1 MTPEFK
7 LCYSWRH
14 LCVANSIKQNKK
26 EKFDKKNVWYFT
38 RKKKSNFFRQYMGLL
53 YFLENLQ
60 WYIILYIFKAD
71 SLITLELEFSV
82 LVITWTSM
90 DRPI

>member
-1 MTPEFK
+1 MFDTLPE
-7 LCYSWRH
+7 
-14 LCVANSIKQNKK
+14 
-26 EKFDKKNVWYFT
+26 
-38 RKKKSNFFRQYMGLL
+38 KKKSNFFRQYMGLL

-71 SLITLELEFSV
+71 SLIILELEFSV